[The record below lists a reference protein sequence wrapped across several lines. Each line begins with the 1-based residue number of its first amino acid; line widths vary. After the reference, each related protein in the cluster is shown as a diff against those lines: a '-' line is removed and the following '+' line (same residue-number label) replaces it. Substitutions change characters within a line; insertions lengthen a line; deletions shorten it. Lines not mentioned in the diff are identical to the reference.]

1 MNMNILEISLPLL
14 LEGLKA
20 TLLISAMAIC
30 ISIFVGGLI
39 GGLYISSNWLLHGIA
54 YLYIKIFRNTPFMV
68 QVYLAYYG
76 LPALGLNVDAYWTGV
91 IVLALYTGAYV
102 AVILES
108 GLRSVE
114 KGQYEAAAALNI
126 PYITMLRRI
135 ILPQIMGIVIP
146 PLTSQFI
153 MTVKESSVLSII
165 TIAELTMMTNKA
177 IGITF
182 SPFEVYIL
190 AGIMYWAINI
200 CIERIAK
207 YFEKKAVRYQA

>member
-1 MNMNILEISLPLL
+1 MNMNILEITLPLL
-14 LEGLKA
+14 LEGLKT
-20 TLLISAMAIC
+20 TLFISAMAIC
-30 ISIFVGGLI
+30 ISILVGGFI
-39 GGLYISSNWLLHGIA
+39 GGLYVSSNKLLRGIA
-54 YLYIKIFRNTPFMV
+54 YIYIKIFRNTPFMV
-68 QVYLAYYG
+68 QVYLVYYG
-76 LPALGLNVDAYWTGV
+76 LPALGIGVDAYWTGV

-108 GLRSVE
+108 GLRSVA
-114 KGQYEAAAALNI
+114 KGQYEAAMALNI
-126 PYITMLRRI
+126 PYATMLRRI
-135 ILPQIMGIVIP
+135 ILPQIMGVVIL

-165 TIAELTMMTNKA
+165 TIAELTMMTNKV

-207 YFEKKAVRYQA
+207 YFEKKAIRYQA